1 MKLRFGTPSIDD
13 EEEGRLEEEVRR
25 LTADQPRC
33 GSLPDSYWANLLVRS
48 NQRIDEAT
56 SPRALT
62 ISWAA
67 RVAFPGVLA
76 LLSFLVG
83 VRYFVPMK
91 EDAAAPLKAVIL
103 SLSDKAVDTLL
114 ADPYRISQNLSLADL
129 GVDPFPLE
137 KEDLAEYLIAAG
149 NVSFVTE
156 SLSDDEVTDVLTIL
170 GSKGSEPNSG
180 AK

>member
-25 LTADQPRC
+25 LTAEEPPS

-48 NQRIDEAT
+48 NQRIDDAT

-67 RVAFPGVLA
+67 RVAVPGVLA

-91 EDAAAPLKAVIL
+91 EDAGAPLKAVVL
-103 SLSDKAVDTLL
+103 SLSDRAVDTLL
-114 ADPYRISQNLSLADL
+114 ADSYRVGPTLSLADL
-129 GVDPFPLE
+129 GVDPFPPE

-149 NVSFVTE
+149 SMSFVTE
-156 SLSDDEVTDVLTIL
+156 TLNDDQVTDVLTIL
-170 GSKGSEPNSG
+170 GSQGSNSG